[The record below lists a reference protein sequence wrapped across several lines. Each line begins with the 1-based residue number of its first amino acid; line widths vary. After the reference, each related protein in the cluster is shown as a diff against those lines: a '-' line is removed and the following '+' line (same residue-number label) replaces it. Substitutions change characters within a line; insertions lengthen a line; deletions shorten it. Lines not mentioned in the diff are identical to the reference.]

1 MHICPCVYVCVCL
14 CVCVFPYIYLSI
26 YISICIYV
34 YMYIYIC
41 TIHRFD
47 AVDVANILQALVLVE
62 ALADW
67 RPSLELQRR
76 LVEQAGACTKGLQLQ
91 GLVTTLTG
99 LAKLDWAPVPVLV
112 QARLCLCALQIMKE
126 GTSQDVSCL
135 LWALGKM
142 CWAPPP
148 QLLDVLYTR
157 MHQILDTFKRQVPHV
172 FATGA
177 CVSVTRLRARRKSSC
192 GDACVCVY
200 VCILYIYI
208 YRYTDVCMYVCMYR

>member
-1 MHICPCVYVCVCL
+1 M
-14 CVCVFPYIYLSI
+14 YLW
-26 YISICIYV
+26 IYV
-34 YMYIYIC
+34 YICIC

-67 RPSLELQRR
+67 RPSLELQGR
-76 LVEQAGACTKGLQLQ
+76 LVEQAGACTMGLQLQ

-99 LAKLDWAPVPVLV
+99 LAKLDWAPVPVPV
-112 QARLCLCALQIMKE
+112 QARLCLRALQIMKD

-157 MHQILDTFKRQVPHV
+157 MRQIRDTFKRQVPHV

-192 GDACVCVY
+192 GDACVYACMH
-200 VCILYIYI
+200 VCMH
-208 YRYTDVCMYVCMYR
+208 VCMYVCMYVCLFLVDSTTN